1 MSDTPLQQVQ
11 QAQSVQSAQSAQPTP
26 KKAPPPLGPHSIEAE
41 EAVLGAVLIEND
53 VLAELIGI
61 LQPDDFFE
69 KKHEW
74 IWQAYLRLYEA
85 KPPQAIDPLSVSEVL
100 RAAGHLDD
108 VGGTLY
114 LNGLM
119 ANTPTYIYAA
129 TYALIVQQA
138 ATRRRLMEAAGKIAQ
153 IARNEDFTVD
163 EAVSN
168 AEAELFKVSD
178 GRTKHEVVSISEA
191 LVDYSRVLEDRYLNQ
206 DQPVGTPSG
215 FRDLDHLLGG
225 LQKSDLIIV
234 AARPG
239 VGKTSFLLAVA
250 LNAARLGDART
261 VIFSLE
267 MGREQLLQR
276 FYALETGID
285 STRLRRGNITE
296 QEYEQLVEA
305 TGRLNELP
313 IFIDDTA
320 GISIQQMRA
329 RARRLHKEHRLGLIV
344 VDYLQLVTSGTTRL
358 EGNRVQEISFIS
370 RGLKELARE
379 LNVPLIAAAQLS
391 RAVESRAEKRPML
404 SDLRESGSI
413 EQDAD
418 IVMFLYRDE
427 LYNKA
432 TEYPNQA
439 ELIIGKHRNGG
450 LGTIRLG
457 FRKELTQ
464 FTTIERDTTHLG
476 QY

>member
-1 MSDTPLQQVQ
+1 MSDTPPQ
-11 QAQSVQSAQSAQPTP
+11 QAQQAQ
-26 KKAPPPLGPHSIEAE
+26 KKTPPPLGPHSIEAE

-53 VLAELIGI
+53 MMPELMGI
-61 LQPDDFFE
+61 LKPDDFFE

-85 KPPQAIDPLSVSEVL
+85 KPPQAIDPLSVAEVL
-100 RAAGHLDD
+100 RAAGRLDD
-108 VGGTLY
+108 VGGNLY

-163 EAVSN
+163 QAVGE
-168 AEAELFKVSD
+168 AEAELFKVAE
-178 GRTKHEVVSISEA
+178 GRTKRDIVPISEA
-191 LVDYSRVLEDRYLNQ
+191 LADYSRILEHRFLNQ
-206 DQPVGTPSG
+206 DQPIGTPSG
-215 FRDLDHLLGG
+215 FRDLDHILGG
-225 LQKSDLIIV
+225 LQNSDLIIV

-250 LNAARLGDART
+250 LNAARLGNAHT
-261 VIFSLE
+261 AIFSLE

-285 STRLRRGNITE
+285 STRLRRGNISE
-296 QEYEQLVEA
+296 QEYEQFVEA

-320 GISIQQMRA
+320 GISVQQMRA
-329 RARRLHKEHRLGLIV
+329 RARRLHKEHGLGLII

-379 LNVPLIAAAQLS
+379 LNVPLISAAQLS
-391 RAVESRAEKRPML
+391 RAVESRADKRPML

-432 TEYPNQA
+432 TEHPNQA
-439 ELIIGKHRNGG
+439 ELIIAKHRNGG
-450 LGTIRLG
+450 LGTVKLG

-464 FTTIERDTTHLG
+464 FTTIERDTTNLG